1 MKEPMNDTH
10 SHDSKPAPRKV
21 GKGLA
26 LATLLV
32 GTLGLAYLYGK
43 PLISGQGL
51 PGKSVAPVVAEAAPA
66 SLPDAAPAAP
76 TEDRDARIAAF
87 ASKVNIQMKSII
99 DLEKGVKLVS
109 YTTDSG
115 KQGGV
120 FYSFP
125 DGTYLAGQLYDTNG
139 ELLTDKHFA
148 QAWPDGPPTPESGA
162 DLAKAAEALTT
173 AAVATVTKKGPAIYM
188 LYEPHCGFCQKSYQ
202 VLKNLDVTVNYLPVS
217 FLTPDSEALVA
228 AILSGEAGIMDKV
241 NDPAQR
247 QGLIERFQAEGPN
260 IRDKAEHNAQIMR
273 LAGISG
279 TPAYLWVG
287 KDGAPGVQ
295 RGYLDEAGLKE
306 MLAQAAIDQ
315 GVEVAGTPPVAT
327 TP

>member
-1 MKEPMNDTH
+1 MNNKH
-10 SHDSKPAPRKV
+10 SLDSKPAPRKV
-21 GKGLA
+21 GRGIV

-32 GTLGLAYLYGK
+32 GTLGVALIYAQ
-43 PLISGQGL
+43 PLISGHSL
-51 PGKSVAPVVAEAAPA
+51 PGKSIAPVVDEAAPT
-66 SLPDAAPAAP
+66 SLPGAAPAAP

-99 DLEKGVKLVS
+99 DLDKGVKLVS
-109 YTTDSG
+109 YTTDNG
-115 KQGGV
+115 HQVGV

-148 QAWPDGPPTPESGA
+148 QAWPDGPPTPESGE

-173 AAVATVTKKGPAIYM
+173 AAYTTVEKKGPAIYM
-188 LYEPHCGFCQKSYQ
+188 IYEPHCGFCQKSYQ
-202 VLKNLDVTVNYLPVS
+202 VLKGLDVTVNYLPVS

-228 AILSGEAGIMDKV
+228 AMLSGEAGIMDKV

-247 QGLIERFQAEGPN
+247 QGLIDRFQAEGPK
-260 IRDKAEHNAQIMR
+260 IRDKAEQNAQIMR
-273 LAGISG
+273 LAGING
-279 TPAYLWVG
+279 TPAFLWLG
-287 KDGAPGVQ
+287 KDGKPGVQ
-295 RGYLDEAGLKE
+295 RGYLDESGLKQ

-315 GVEVAGTPPVAT
+315 GVEVAGTPPVPT
-327 TP
+327 SP